1 MKISVEKLPNLR
13 GNGGN
18 LHLHIFYSDHCQTS
32 LTCLVEC
39 ADHSACSELCSRG
52 QLHRHEE
59 VRADPED
66 LHRRAAR
73 QGGDQDGEPGEEHF
87 LFSLIMDS

>member
-1 MKISVEKLPNLR
+1 METTYSRIIEPYKNLSLQVLYSLY
-13 GNGGN
+13 N
-18 LHLHIFYSDHCQTS
+18 LTIDHCQTS

-59 VRADPED
+59 VRADPEN

-73 QGGDQDGEPGEEHF
+73 QGGDQDGEEEEHF
-87 LFSLIMDS
+87 LFSLII